1 MAAGERARRRAERER
16 EAAAAAAVRAAEA
29 EKVARR
35 RRRVE
40 RLTGWLPRPHSRQSG
55 TLAARRRHSAGL
67 AIAFVLAVNLMF
79 WLAGT
84 GWAARALVLLL
95 SLLATPIVLH
105 LMSKRPLHG

>member
-29 EKVARR
+29 EKEARR
-35 RRRVE
+35 RQRRD
-40 RLTGWLPRPHSRQSG
+40 RLTGWLPRGRGAQSG
-55 TLAARRRHSAGL
+55 TLAARRRHAAGMVV
-67 AIAFVLAVNLMF
+67 AFVLVVNLLF

-95 SLLATPIVLH
+95 SILATPIVLH
-105 LMSKRPLHG
+105 LMSRRPPT